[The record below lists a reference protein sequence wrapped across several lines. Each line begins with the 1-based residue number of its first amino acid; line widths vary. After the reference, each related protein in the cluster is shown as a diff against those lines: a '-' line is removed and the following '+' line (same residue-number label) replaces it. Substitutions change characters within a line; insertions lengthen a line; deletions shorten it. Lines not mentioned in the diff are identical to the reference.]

1 MLYERDQRLHS
12 LRRLNPRQWSRM
24 RVIVKVTK
32 IASGQPMA
40 QRDKRRPTFFRREV
54 RRREVRLRLLYFA
67 ANALE
72 SFERILAEVQKARFH
87 RKVAAESFPS
97 IPRCSP

>member
-54 RRREVRLRLLYFA
+54 RLRLLYFA